1 MRTSHLSSSGRL
13 QISLRF
19 VCFFLL
25 VAGAVSATANDDFL
39 SKPPQEW
46 TEADAMHAL
55 NDSPWAHTIT
65 TTTQDFQC
73 DYEHPAYPESYQEG
87 RAEEMDSIEPTP
99 PATDVKPDGAEYLVR
114 LMSVKP
120 MQAAVERLLSLDP
133 EKWRNYRTGYGLE
146 PGLKPTNLEE
156 RWYNLAD
163 EITIV
168 IVLKRPGPGGT
179 SFRDYA
185 FSRKDEPKSGMMHLW
200 PCAAVKTANGVTTA
214 VVGGPVRDDGW
225 HASKDITLSFPSI
238 FKGKPLISHPNEKL
252 EFRFIAN
259 QRVFETTFYV
269 NPTDFFDGTETVL
282 RIPRTVDEPTP
293 ATLP

>member
-1 MRTSHLSSSGRL
+1 MPTSCLQFSGL
-13 QISLRF
+13 FQIPLRWICG
-19 VCFFLL
+19 CFL
-25 VAGAVSATANDDFL
+25 VAGSMPMAAEDFL

-46 TEADAMHAL
+46 TEAEALHVL
-55 NDSPWAHTIT
+55 NDSPWAHSIT

-73 DYEHPAYPESYQEG
+73 DYEHPAYPDSYQEG
-87 RAEEMDSIEPTP
+87 RAEEMDSIVPSL

-133 EKWRNYRTGYGLE
+133 EKWRKYRSGYGLE
-146 PGLKPTNLEE
+146 PGLKSTNLEE
-156 RWYNLAD
+156 GWYNTAD

-168 IVLKRPGPGGT
+168 IVLKRPGPSGA

-185 FSRKDEPKSGMMHLW
+185 FPRKDEPKSGIRHLG
-200 PCAAVKTANGVTTA
+200 PCSAVKTANGVTTF
-214 VVGGPVRDDGW
+214 VLGGPVTDDGRNGP
-225 HASKDITLSFPSI
+225 KEITLSFPSTL
-238 FKGKPLISHPNEKL
+238 KGKPLIAHPNEKL

-269 NPTDFFDGTETVL
+269 NPTDLFDGTETVL
-282 RIPRTVDEPTP
+282 RIPRTVDEPRP

>member
-1 MRTSHLSSSGRL
+1 MLSISCDLCPLSPCRL
-13 QISLRF
+13 QW
-19 VCFFLL
+19 
-25 VAGAVSATANDDFL
+25 NDYL
-39 SKPPQEW
+39 
-46 TEADAMHAL
+46 AL
-55 NDSPWAHTIT
+55 
-65 TTTQDFQC
+65 
-73 DYEHPAYPESYQEG
+73 
-87 RAEEMDSIEPTP
+87 
-99 PATDVKPDGAEYLVR
+99 
-114 LMSVKP
+114 
-120 MQAAVERLLSLDP
+120 P

-269 NPTDFFDGTETVL
+269 NPTDLFDGTETVL